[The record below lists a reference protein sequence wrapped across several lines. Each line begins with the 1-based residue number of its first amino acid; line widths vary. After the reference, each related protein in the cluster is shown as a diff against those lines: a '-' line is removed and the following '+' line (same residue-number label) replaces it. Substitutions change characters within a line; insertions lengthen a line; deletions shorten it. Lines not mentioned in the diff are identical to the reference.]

1 MGRSIFKAAGIL
13 LVLCALAVRFPASAQ
28 DGHKVTGTVTDETGA
43 TMIGMTVIVKG
54 TAVGATTDIDGH
66 YEIEVAPDG
75 ILSFSYLGYQSQE
88 VPVGGRSV
96 IDIQMQ
102 PDTEVLTDAIVI
114 GYGTT
119 TKRDMTGSLSAVST
133 KDFNE
138 GLISSPEQLINGKVS
153 GVQILS
159 SGGSPTSGSTIRI
172 RGGRIVKRIKR
183 PSDRT

>member
-1 MGRSIFKAAGIL
+1 ML
-13 LVLCALAVRFPASAQ
+13 LVLCSLALPSAAAAQ

-43 TMIGMTVIVKG
+43 TMIGMTVIVTG
-54 TAVGATTDIDGH
+54 TTVGATTDIDGH
-66 YEIEVAPDG
+66 YEIEVPADG
-75 ILSFSYLGYQSQE
+75 SLTFSYLGYRSQE
-88 VPVGGRSV
+88 VAVEGRAV
-96 IDIQMQ
+96 IDISMV
-102 PDTEVLTDAIVI
+102 PDAEVLTDAIVI

-172 RGGRIVKRIKR
+172 RGGRIVERIKR

>member
-13 LVLCALAVRFPASAQ
+13 LALFALAVRLPASAQ

-66 YEIEVAPDG
+66 YEIEVPPDG
-75 ILSFSYLGYQSQE
+75 TLSFSYLGYQSQE
-88 VPVGGRSV
+88 VPVGGRAV
-96 IDIQMQ
+96 IDIQMM

-159 SGGSPTSGSTIRI
+159 SGGSPTGGSTIRI
-172 RGGRIVKRIKR
+172 RGGRIVERIKR
-183 PSDRT
+183 PSDRP